1 MVIEANTHTFPPMG
15 LPNESPEKFI
25 SPHMS
30 EDAILILLVSL
41 CTVICLAG
49 LVWIVP
55 WHHIWRS
62 QNDYT
67 ATRLANTGMKEKSIE
82 ALPSV
87 MYGKSMPQ
95 LATECAICLVE
106 FEEGEVVR
114 VLPWCNHGF
123 HMKCVDKW
131 LRSHSSCPTCR
142 HYLLDPC
149 CKKAA
154 NQTQPSKSDARV
166 IHQSRPAQESGVIVD
181 LECAVKQ

>member
-1 MVIEANTHTFPPMG
+1 MDLEAKTNTFPPMG
-15 LPNESPEKFI
+15 LSYESPEASI
-25 SPHMS
+25 STHMS
-30 EDAILILLVSL
+30 EDAILILLVLL

-49 LVWIVP
+49 LFWIVP

-62 QNDYT
+62 QNDYM

-87 MYGKSMPQ
+87 IYGKSMPQ
-95 LATECAICLVE
+95 LATDCAICLLE

-142 HYLLDPC
+142 HYLLDPGSR
-149 CKKAA
+149 KAA
-154 NQTQPSKSDARV
+154 NQTHPGKSDARV
-166 IHQSRPAQESGVIVD
+166 IHQSRPAQESGEIVD
-181 LECAVKQ
+181 LECGVKQ